1 MLRYGVRA
9 GDGML
14 ICWERNILADSSGAI
29 TVRTVEEWSGLIM
42 LMGVREGGKA
52 VGLTQ
57 MLGL

>member
-29 TVRTVEEWSGLIM
+29 TVRTVEEWS
-42 LMGVREGGKA
+42 ESC
-52 VGLTQ
+52 
-57 MLGL
+57 